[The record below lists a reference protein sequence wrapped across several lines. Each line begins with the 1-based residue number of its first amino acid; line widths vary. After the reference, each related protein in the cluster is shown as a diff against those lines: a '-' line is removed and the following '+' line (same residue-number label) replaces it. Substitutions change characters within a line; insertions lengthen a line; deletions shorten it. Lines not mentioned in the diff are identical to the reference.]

1 MTATRAMCVGPEDV
15 EFVMGGVAQAIA
27 VDAAELATGKPLLW
41 STIQFNAA
49 ARNHQSIDI
58 DVIGQSGGR
67 SLSQVSVDVTANQ
80 KPVQSMFAA
89 LGGAP
94 VTPSSLSR
102 CPRLMAP
109 RTARE
114 RRPPDPNRR

>member
-1 MTATRAMCVGPEDV
+1 MNFWTPTPSTTTEDRFSVTATRAMCVGPEDV
-15 EFVMGGVAQAIA
+15 EFVMGGVAQAMA

-67 SLSQVSVDVTANQ
+67 SLSQVRVDVTADQ
-80 KPVQSMFAA
+80 KPVQSMAHF
-89 LGGAP
+89 
-94 VTPSSLSR
+94 
-102 CPRLMAP
+102 
-109 RTARE
+109 
-114 RRPPDPNRR
+114 

>member
-1 MTATRAMCVGPEDV
+1 MLAIQNEFLDPHSLNDHRRSIFSDGHARNVWSVPEDV

-67 SLSQVSVDVTANQ
+67 SLSQVRVDVTANQ
-80 KPVQSMFAA
+80 KPVQSIFAA
-89 LGGAP
+89 LGG
-94 VTPSSLSR
+94 R
-102 CPRLMAP
+102 PR
-109 RTARE
+109 
-114 RRPPDPNRR
+114 